1 MIRDYTPSLFTAD
14 DPSRKEILG
23 RSILPA
29 EVLYYCMIILVLL
42 KRDCKG
48 RINDHVQIT
57 INLRAN
63 GYIALFA
70 VLHHAISMIRG
81 DWPKRMQFI
90 IALAMMCSNMLV

>member
-1 MIRDYTPSLFTAD
+1 MLFTAD

-29 EVLYYCMIILVLL
+29 EVLYYCMIMSVLL
-42 KRDCKG
+42 RRDCKG
-48 RINDHVQIT
+48 RINHHVQIT

-70 VLHHAISMIRG
+70 VLYHAISMIRG
-81 DWPKRMQFI
+81 DWPERTQFI
-90 IALAMMCSNMLV
+90 IALATMCNNMLV

>member
-1 MIRDYTPSLFTAD
+1 MPSLFTTD

-29 EVLYYCMIILVLL
+29 EVFYYCTIRSVLL
-42 KRDCKG
+42 RRDCKG

-70 VLHHAISMIRG
+70 VLYHAISMIKG
-81 DWPKRMQFI
+81 DWPEHTQFI
-90 IALAMMCSNMLV
+90 IALAMTCSNMLV